1 MIRMGALAG
10 GTFAAVLG
18 LAVAAGPA
26 SAGPC
31 SAKIAEL
38 EKQMSNPTGKESG
51 TMAGNAPGAIQSKTV
66 PPQTGTPNGAAQP
79 TGDAGMQGKAVGT
92 TMAGNAPNAMA
103 RPVDPANGR
112 ATSPQDVRLQTA
124 GQPTTAQG
132 GNAAM
137 LDGHLS
143 QAKAALDKAKDLD
156 AKNDASCKG
165 AVDQAQQLMRKG
177 A

>member
-1 MIRMGALAG
+1 MIRFSAFAG
-10 GTFAAVLG
+10 GTIAACLG
-18 LAVAAGPA
+18 LAVAAGQA

-51 TMAGNAPGAIQSKTV
+51 TMAGNAPGAVKGNA
-66 PPQTGTPNGAAQP
+66 PAPQTGTPNGAAQP
-79 TGDAGMQGKAVGT
+79 AGDAGMQGKAVGT
-92 TMAGNAPNAMA
+92 TMSGNAPNAMA
-103 RPVDPANGR
+103 KPIDPANGR

-124 GQPTTAQG
+124 GQPTTGQG

-137 LDGHLS
+137 LDAHLS
-143 QAKAALDKAKDLD
+143 QAKAALDKAKGLD
-156 AKNDASCKG
+156 AKNDASCSS
-165 AVDQAQQLMRKG
+165 AVDEARQLMRKG